1 MEKIFKTDKGKITLT
16 ENNGVIKIN
25 NSNGDYIKFMGA
37 KAPFTAFVDDIE
49 THIRSEKEDFGESFD
64 WSIFGTLLNFYSKI
78 ADQFEKIEI
87 NSENPLV
94 FSMPDWDKAKEI
106 SVSIMERNV
115 VKKGDTITYS
125 LVDKISITFDLKGKV
140 KNLDNEGNIL
150 DEETKEFVKMVKV
163 SIFQA

>member
-1 MEKIFKTDKGKITLT
+1 MEKIFETDKGKITLT

-37 KAPFTAFVDDIE
+37 KAPVAVFVDDIE
-49 THIRSEKEDFGESFD
+49 RHISSEKEDFGESFD

-125 LVDKISITFDLKGKV
+125 LADKISITFDLKGKV
-140 KNLDNEGNIL
+140 TNLDDKGNVPE
-150 DEETKEFVKMVKV
+150 EETKEFVEMVKA

>member
-1 MEKIFKTDKGKITLT
+1 MEKIFETDKGKITLT
-16 ENNGVIKIN
+16 ENNGVIKID
-25 NSNGDYIKFMGA
+25 NSEGDYIKFMGA

-49 THIRSEKEDFGESFD
+49 THIRAEKEDFGESFD
-64 WSIFGTLLNFYSKI
+64 WSIFGTLLNFYLKI

-115 VKKGDTITYS
+115 VKKGGTITYS
-125 LVDKISITFDLKGKV
+125 LADKISITFDLKGKIT
-140 KNLDNEGNIL
+140 KLDNKGNIPE
-150 DEETKEFVKMVKV
+150 EETKEFVEIVRA
-163 SIFQA
+163 SIFEA

>member
-25 NSNGDYIKFMGA
+25 NSNGDYIKFTGA
-37 KAPFTAFVDDIE
+37 EAPFTAFVDDIE
-49 THIRSEKEDFGESFD
+49 THIRAEKEDFGESFD
-64 WSIFGTLLNFYSKI
+64 WSIFGTLLNFYLKI

-106 SVSIMERNV
+106 SISIMERNV

-125 LVDKISITFDLKGKV
+125 LADKISITFDLKGEV
-140 KNLDNEGNIL
+140 KNLDDKGNIPE
-150 DEETKEFVKMVKV
+150 EETKEFVEMVKA